1 MMWGSALEFAG
12 SAVFMNAP
20 SFRDGFTSGNEA
32 SRDGIVGL
40 LDWICSWLDPLNHP
54 TTYVSWMSR
63 VRAFPGIRHLSA
75 YLAC

>member
-12 SAVFMNAP
+12 SAVSMNAP

-40 LDWICSWLDPLNHP
+40 LDPLNHP
-54 TTYVSWMSR
+54 TYVSYMPR
-63 VRAFPGIRHLSA
+63 VRAFPRIRHLSV